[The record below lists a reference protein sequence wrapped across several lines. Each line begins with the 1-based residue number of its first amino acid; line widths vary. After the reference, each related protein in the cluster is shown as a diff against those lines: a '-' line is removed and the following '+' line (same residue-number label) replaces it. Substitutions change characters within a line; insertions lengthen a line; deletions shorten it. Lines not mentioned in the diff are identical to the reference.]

1 MATDIQEK
9 VERSIFEL
17 IRLKLVELN
26 YLPDITTFAVTEAG
40 YNLYQLAIKAVV
52 VDKGFCIEIFG
63 ASSPQAKGFKKI
75 PRLVIKTKNYLPGEL
90 GNQPN
95 LSYSPVGPINNPTSF
110 QGKKL
115 APTTSNLK
123 LQIHLISKSSKQ
135 DRVLHNIVQ
144 ETLTTRRYVPIYN
157 DIEKNFFLIYS
168 GYLDLEDL
176 DEGVIE
182 RVYNYEAKD
191 IYASEEVVVVTTVA
205 PINEIT
211 TVRNPGQPDT
221 ETNVTN

>member
-1 MATDIQEK
+1 MATDIQQK

-17 IRLKLVELN
+17 IRLKLVELE
-26 YLPDITTFAVTEAG
+26 YLPDITLFAVTEAG
-40 YNLYQLAIKAVV
+40 YNSYQTAIQAVV
-52 VDKGFCIEIFG
+52 TAKGFCIEIFG

-75 PRLVIKTKNYLPGEL
+75 PRIVIKTKNYLAGEL

-95 LSYSPVGPINNPTSF
+95 LSYTPVGDVNDPTSF
-110 QGKKL
+110 EGKKL

-123 LQIHLISKSSKQ
+123 LEIHLVSKSSKQ
-135 DRVLHNIVQ
+135 DRVLHNVIQ

-157 DIEKNFFLIYS
+157 DNTKNFFLIYS

-191 IYASEEVVVVTTVA
+191 IYASEEVVVTTVA